1 MRKRAA
7 ARSFLIPKGLEGA
20 PSWPLGLKTYGV
32 GLGVLSQGRFAYSTS
47 GVLS

>member
-1 MRKRAA
+1 MWNSAA
-7 ARSFLIPKGLEGA
+7 ARSFLIPKGHEGA
-20 PSWPLGLKTYGV
+20 PSWPLGRTTYGV